1 MNDRPNNITDVC
13 QNYNQRLITS
23 FEVSARK
30 TTRIT
35 FTNSITKKKP
45 GYVPITIFKID
56 RKTK

>member
-13 QNYNQRLITS
+13 QNYNQRIITS

-35 FTNSITKKKP
+35 FTNSITKKTQ